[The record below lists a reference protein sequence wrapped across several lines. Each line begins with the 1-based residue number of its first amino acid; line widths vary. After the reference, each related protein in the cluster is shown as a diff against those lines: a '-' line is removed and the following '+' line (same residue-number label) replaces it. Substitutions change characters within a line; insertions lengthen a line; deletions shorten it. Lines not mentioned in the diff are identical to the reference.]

1 MAAQTSL
8 LDATIKSIIQ
18 YHSILPASSNRDQ
31 LVFIE
36 TLQTLP
42 AWISSVQM
50 YEMIIPILFDFI
62 EDGARP
68 VQLLAMQALLKCIR
82 RNEIASHRY
91 SLLSK
96 LRSEYGHSKSYWRR
110 LLFLDA
116 SVFATAL
123 NSRQY
128 CRLNFIDIAIDLI
141 DDPVPNVR
149 LKAVSLVP
157 LWKHMLSSLGDDKML
172 DRIQQV
178 LDEATLDSD
187 RDVAFA
193 MTEARQLVDSSD
205 LSRFHLHQ
213 PSQQQYQSPSHRRSQ
228 EEADDRRKLS
238 EEENLG
244 MVSDHED
251 SSADSRWSSML
262 EYTLVVGKDGQVV
275 RRARVK
281 SLDLV
286 NKITRSQ
293 GKDTGRDRSG
303 NGAGGGGGSSTGNG
317 GGIGAGSSS
326 MGGSGL
332 SMGGGSA
339 SSSVLALSMVLGKS
353 DGGVRGGKSVT
364 KASTGTGK
372 PSPSLTTLPNC
383 PTARPPGSA
392 KMPQGLK
399 VMGSTGKLGPP
410 SSKVVGGS
418 ARSTSGLPK
427 DSGVITKIPI
437 IRPSAPAKREN
448 SPSTG
453 SKPLSGLSTP
463 SATPP
468 PMSAP
473 SSTSGTMSGGS
484 VGVKSRLGAINDMAG
499 GTGMVSSGGMMGSGG
514 PSSVAMKPKAM
525 APTIAKR

>member
-1 MAAQTSL
+1 MLLAQTSL
-8 LDATIKSIIQ
+8 LDAAIKSIIQ
-18 YHSILPASSNRDQ
+18 YHSILPASRNRDQ

-36 TLQTLP
+36 TLQALP
-42 AWISSVQM
+42 SWLSSMQM
-50 YEMIIPILFDFI
+50 YEMIIPILFDLI

-68 VQLLAMQALLKCIR
+68 VQLLAVQALLKCIR

-116 SVFATAL
+116 CVFATTL

-128 CRLNFIDIAIDLI
+128 CRLNFIDIAIDLL

-157 LWKHMLSSLGDDKML
+157 LWKHVLSSLGDDKIL
-172 DRIQQV
+172 ERIRQV
-178 LDEATLDSD
+178 LDEATLDRD
-187 RDVAFA
+187 RDVSLALA
-193 MTEARQLVDSSD
+193 EARQLVDSSD
-205 LSRFHLHQ
+205 FSRFHLHQ
-213 PSQQQYQSPSHRRSQ
+213 TPHPQYQSPSHRRSQ

-286 NKITRSQ
+286 NKITRTQ
-293 GKDTGRDRSG
+293 GKDTGRDRPG
-303 NGAGGGGGSSTGNG
+303 NGPGGGGSSTGPSSSSMS
-317 GGIGAGSSS
+317 GSSMS
-326 MGGSGL
+326 MGGSGA
-332 SMGGGSA
+332 GNGI
-339 SSSVLALSMVLGKS
+339 LALSMALGKS
-353 DGGVRGGKSVT
+353 DGGGRGGKSVT
-364 KASTGTGK
+364 KAATSTGK
-372 PSPSLTTLPNC
+372 PSASMTTLPNC
-383 PTARPPGSA
+383 PTARPPGST

-399 VMGSTGKLGPP
+399 IMGSTGKLGPS

-418 ARSTSGLPK
+418 ARTTAGLPK
-427 DSGVITKIPI
+427 DSGTITKIPI

-453 SKPLSGLSTP
+453 SKPASTP

-473 SSTSGTMSGGS
+473 SSTAGGA
-484 VGVKSRLGAINDMAG
+484 KSRLGGINDMAG
-499 GTGMVSSGGMMGSGG
+499 TSSMVSSGGMLGGG
-514 PSSVAMKPKAM
+514 PVGGPMKPKAM